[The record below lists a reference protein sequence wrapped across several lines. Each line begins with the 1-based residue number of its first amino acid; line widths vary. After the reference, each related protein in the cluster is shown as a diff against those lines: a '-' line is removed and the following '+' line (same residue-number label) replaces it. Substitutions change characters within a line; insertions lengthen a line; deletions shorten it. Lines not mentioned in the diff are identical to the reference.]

1 MQNMNAYDAK
11 AWEDIQRRKSK
22 PPGRRRVRD
31 AVPSTVKDRGSR
43 AASSA
48 RVTLQSAP
56 GADRFQEVFLNS
68 LGGLI
73 DLTSRLAAASVR
85 DQAIVRSYAKAGHDV
100 TVLEDIQKLSLLE
113 IDRIRPKHL
122 DLGYLLAAGAEGAG
136 AGFAVSGGELA
147 AAGGGVFGAGAAA
160 APGAAVV
167 VGAMAADAAALV
179 VASQRAVAHVAA
191 YYGYDVSRTD
201 EALYALGVMGV
212 GTASEAGKVYAY
224 AELNKLVQSL
234 ARKKSW
240 EELNKNVA
248 TQVVTRV
255 YQMLGFKLA
264 KRKLGQAVPVLG
276 IVIGAGLNIRLLSEV
291 VNSANLVYRERFLI
305 EKYGLVNEVSDVDV
319 EDVEDVVA
327 VTEILDE
334 EVAGIEV
341 LDAIVVNEDN
351 RPRL

>member
-1 MQNMNAYDAK
+1 M
-11 AWEDIQRRKSK
+11 
-22 PPGRRRVRD
+22 
-31 AVPSTVKDRGSR
+31 PSTVKDTANK

-56 GADRFQEVFLNS
+56 GAARFQEVFLNS

-73 DLTSRLAAASVR
+73 DLTSRLSAASVR

-100 TVLEDIQKLSLLE
+100 VVLEDIQKLGLQE
-113 IDRIRPKHL
+113 VDRIRPKHL
-122 DLGYLLAAGAEGAG
+122 DLGYLIAAGAEGAG

-234 ARKKSW
+234 ARKKTW
-240 EELNKNVA
+240 EELNKNVV
-248 TQVVTRV
+248 TKVVTRV
-255 YQMLGFKLA
+255 YQRLGFRLTQ
-264 KRKLGQAVPVLG
+264 RKLGQAVPVVG
-276 IVIGAGLNIRLLSEV
+276 IVIGAGLNVRLLAEV

-305 EKYGLVNEVSDVDV
+305 EKYGLRNEASGLNA

-327 VTEILDE
+327 VTEILQE
-334 EVAGIEV
+334 EVASSEI
-341 LDAIVVNEDN
+341 LDAIVVEEDN
-351 RPRL
+351 RPGA

>member
-11 AWEDIQRRKSK
+11 AWGDIQRRKSK
-22 PPGRRRVRD
+22 PPGRQRVRN
-31 AVPSTVKDRGSR
+31 ALPSTVKDTASR
-43 AASSA
+43 AANSA

-56 GADRFQEVFLNS
+56 GADRFQQVFLNS

-73 DLTSRLAAASVR
+73 DLTSRLSAASVR
-85 DQAIVRSYAKAGHDV
+85 DQAIIRSYAKAGHDV
-100 TVLEDIQKLSLLE
+100 VVLEDIQKLSLQDV
-113 IDRIRPKHL
+113 DRTRPKHL
-122 DLGYLLAAGAEGAG
+122 DLGYLIAAGAEGAG

-234 ARKKSW
+234 ARKKTW
-240 EELNKNVA
+240 EELNKNVV
-248 TQVVTRV
+248 TKVVTRV
-255 YQMLGFKLA
+255 YQALGFKLA

-276 IVIGAGLNIRLLSEV
+276 IVIGAGLNVRFLAEV

-305 EKYGLVNEVSDVDV
+305 EKYGLVNEASELNV

-327 VTEILDE
+327 VAEILQE
-334 EVAGIEV
+334 EVAGTEI
-341 LDAIVVNEDN
+341 LDAIVVEEGN
-351 RPRL
+351 RPGV

>member
-22 PPGRRRVRD
+22 PPGRRRVRN
-31 AVPSTVKDRGSR
+31 AVPSTVKDTASK

-73 DLTSRLAAASVR
+73 DLTSRLSAASVR
-85 DQAIVRSYAKAGHDV
+85 NKAIIRSYAKGGHDV
-100 TVLEDIQKLSLLE
+100 TVLEDIHKLSLQE
-113 IDRIRPKHL
+113 VDRIRPKHL

-179 VASQRAVAHVAA
+179 IASQRAVAHVAA

-234 ARKKSW
+234 ARKKTW

-255 YQMLGFKLA
+255 YQRLGFRLTQ
-264 KRKLGQAVPVLG
+264 RKLGQAVPVLG

-305 EKYGLVNEVSDVDV
+305 EKYGLAHDVSDVDV
-319 EDVEDVVA
+319 VDVEDVVA

-351 RPRL
+351 RPRR

>member
-1 MQNMNAYDAK
+1 MRNMNAYDAK
-11 AWEDIQRRKSK
+11 AWEDVQRKKSK

-31 AVPSTVKDRGSR
+31 AVPSTVKDTASK
-43 AASSA
+43 AANSA

-68 LGGLI
+68 LAGLI
-73 DLTSRLAAASVR
+73 DLTSRLSAASVR
-85 DQAIVRSYAKAGHDV
+85 DQAIVRSYAKGGHDV
-100 TVLEDIQKLSLLE
+100 TVLEDIHKLSLQDV
-113 IDRIRPKHL
+113 DRIRPKHL
-122 DLGYLLAAGAEGAG
+122 DLGYLIAAGAEGAG

-212 GTASEAGKVYAY
+212 GTASEAGKVFAY

-234 ARKKSW
+234 ARRKSW
-240 EELNKNVA
+240 EELNKNVF
-248 TQVVTRV
+248 THVVTRV
-255 YQMLGFKLA
+255 YQRLGYRLTQ
-264 KRKLGQAVPVLG
+264 RKLGQAVPVLG
-276 IVIGAGLNIRLLSEV
+276 IVIGAGMNVRLLAEV
-291 VNSANLVYRERFLI
+291 VDSANLMYRERFLI
-305 EKYGLVNEVSDVDV
+305 EKYGLDHEVSDVDV
-319 EDVEDVVA
+319 VAVEDVVA

-334 EVAGIEV
+334 EVAGIDG

-351 RPRL
+351 RSRR

>member
-22 PPGRRRVRD
+22 PPGRRRVRN
-31 AVPSTVKDRGSR
+31 AVPSTVKDTASK
-43 AASSA
+43 AANSA
-48 RVTLQSAP
+48 RITLQSAP

-73 DLTSRLAAASVR
+73 DLTSRLSAASVR
-85 DQAIVRSYAKAGHDV
+85 DQAIVRSYAKGGHDV
-100 TVLEDIQKLSLLE
+100 TVLEDIHKLSLQE
-113 IDRIRPKHL
+113 VDRIRPKHL
-122 DLGYLLAAGAEGAG
+122 DLGYLIAAGAEGAG
-136 AGFAVSGGELA
+136 AGFVVAGGELA

-167 VGAMAADAAALV
+167 VGTMAADAAALV

-201 EALYALGVMGV
+201 EALYALGVMSV

-234 ARKKSW
+234 AVKKSW
-240 EELNKNVA
+240 EELNKNVV
-248 TQVVTRV
+248 TKVVTRV
-255 YQMLGFKLA
+255 YQRLGFRLTQ
-264 KRKLGQAVPVLG
+264 RKLGQAVPVLG
-276 IVIGAGLNIRLLSEV
+276 IVIGAGLNVRLLAEV

-305 EKYGLVNEVSDVDV
+305 EKYGLLNEASGLNA

-327 VTEILDE
+327 VAEFLQE
-334 EVAGIEV
+334 EVASTEI
-341 LDAIVVNEDN
+341 LDAIVVEGDN
-351 RPRL
+351 RPGA

>member
-11 AWEDIQRRKSK
+11 AWGDIQRRKSK
-22 PPGRRRVRD
+22 PPGRRRVRE
-31 AVPSTVKDRGSR
+31 AVPSTVKDTASK
-43 AASSA
+43 AANSA
-48 RVTLQSAP
+48 RVALQSAP
-56 GADRFQEVFLNS
+56 GADRFQEVFVNS

-73 DLTSRLAAASVR
+73 DLTSRLSAASVR
-85 DQAIVRSYAKAGHDV
+85 DQAIVRSYAKGGHDV
-100 TVLEDIQKLSLLE
+100 TVLEDIQKLSLQE
-113 IDRIRPKHL
+113 VDRIRPKHL
-122 DLGYLLAAGAEGAG
+122 DLGYLIAAGAEGAG
-136 AGFAVSGGELA
+136 AGLAVSGGGLV

-240 EELNKNVA
+240 EQLNKNVV
-248 TQVVTRV
+248 TKVVTRV
-255 YQMLGFKLA
+255 YQRLGFRLTQ
-264 KRKLGQAVPVLG
+264 RKLGQAVPILG
-276 IVIGAGLNIRLLSEV
+276 VVIGAGLNVRLLAEV
-291 VNSANLVYRERFLI
+291 VRSANLVYRERFLI
-305 EKYGLVNEVSDVDV
+305 EKYGLVSEVSELDVQDV
-319 EDVEDVVA
+319 HDVVA
-327 VTEILDE
+327 VAEILQE
-334 EVAGIEV
+334 EVAGTQI
-341 LDAIVVNEDN
+341 LDAIVLEEDR
-351 RPRL
+351 RPPA